1 LRPENCTHLGEVQ
14 LAVPPPARLI
24 SVVVPVA
31 DLVVT
36 VDISLA
42 ARFLYLEA
50 ARLQR
55 AGCPQHIVMA
65 AEREAAILHNALN
78 DKIGRWMPMA
88 RLHGMIV
95 QRVRE
100 GLPEKDGEYERV

>member
-1 LRPENCTHLGEVQ
+1 
-14 LAVPPPARLI
+14 
-24 SVVVPVA
+24 
-31 DLVVT
+31 
-36 VDISLA
+36 
-42 ARFLYLEA
+42 
-50 ARLQR
+50 
-55 AGCPQHIVMA
+55 MA